1 MANVA
6 DAKNDK
12 KTAVA
17 KQNNVTA
24 KKPNLFKRIANW
36 WKETKSELK
45 KVTWP
50 TVKQVVKNTIVVLIV
65 VILSAVFI
73 GAVDALFKFIVSLLI

>member
-12 KTAVA
+12 KSAVA
-17 KQNNVTA
+17 KQNVTE
-24 KKPNLFKRIANW
+24 KKPNLFKRISNW

-50 TVKQVVKNTIVVLIV
+50 TAKQVVKNTIVVLIV